1 MVPKWFL
8 KLSFAINGITPVQF
22 MGCATLYAGVLYAL
36 GHPYSAL
43 VFFFTM
49 ITTLGIVGV
58 LKIVTRV
65 KRRPDCLIPLEY
77 KNRAFPSGHV
87 ASIAFAATMVPYT
100 AIEVAPLDMYA
111 LGVLGLFCTV
121 VVALSRL
128 ALKAHTLTQ
137 VVAGLLI
144 GTFVPI
150 LMIILI
156 DPPLV
161 AWILTAL

>member
-1 MVPKWFL
+1 MVPKWFVR
-8 KLSFAINGITPVQF
+8 LSFAIDSITPVQF
-22 MGCATLYAGVLYAL
+22 MGCATLYAAVLYVL
-36 GHPYSAL
+36 GHSYSAL

-49 ITTLGIVGV
+49 VTTLGIVGV

-65 KRRPDCLIPLEY
+65 KRRPDSLISFAN

-100 AIEVAPLDMYA
+100 AIEVAPLNMYA
-111 LGVLGLFCTV
+111 LGALGLFCTI

-137 VVAGLLI
+137 VLAGLLI
-144 GTFVPI
+144 GVFVPI
-150 LMIILI
+150 LMIAYI
-156 DPPLV
+156 DLPLV
-161 AWILTAL
+161 QLILTSI